1 MALSAGLRFAKFKV
15 AALKRKAKRGYFSF
29 PGTKAT
35 IKRQAKR
42 SYIRG
47 KGQIRRTLTTG
58 EPFKTMGK
66 EAVRHAG
73 FYKKIVSPQGKQ
85 FKYLLSR
92 PTFGETKAFHPG
104 FLKAMSG
111 GQTHYKV
118 ATKGKNIRNKL
129 IKGGIIGGY
138 GAYQMKS

>member
-1 MALSAGLRFAKFKV
+1 MVLSAGLRLAKFKKS
-15 AALKRKAKRGYFSF
+15 AWARKKKRGFF
-29 PGTKAT
+29 KEAGG
-35 IKRQAKR
+35 IVKRQAKR

-47 KGQIRRTLTTG
+47 KGQIKRTLTTG

-73 FYKKIVSPQGKQ
+73 FYKKIISPQGKQ

-92 PTFGETKAFHPG
+92 PTFGETKAFHPS
-104 FLKAMSG
+104 FLKFSK

-118 ATKGKNIRNKL
+118 ATKGKKIRNKL
-129 IKGGIIGGY
+129 IKGGLIGGY
-138 GAYQMKS
+138 GAYTMKS

>member
-1 MALSAGLRFAKFKV
+1 MALSAGLRLAKFK
-15 AALKRKAKRGYFSF
+15 AAAFARKQKRGFF
-29 PGTKAT
+29 KAGT

-47 KGQIRRTLTTG
+47 KGQIKRTLTTG
-58 EPFKTMGK
+58 EPFKTIGK

-73 FYKKIVSPQGKQ
+73 FYKKIISPQGKQ

-118 ATKGKNIRNKL
+118 ATKGKKIRNKL
-129 IKGGIIGGY
+129 IKGGLIAGY

>member
-1 MALSAGLRFAKFKV
+1 MALSAGLRLAKFK
-15 AALKRKAKRGYFSF
+15 AAAFARKQKRGFF
-29 PGTKAT
+29 KEAGG
-35 IKRQAKR
+35 IVKRQVKR

-47 KGQIRRTLTTG
+47 KGQIRHTLTTG

-73 FYKKIVSPQGKQ
+73 FYKKIISPQGKQ

-92 PTFGETKAFHPG
+92 PTFGETKRFHPSL
-104 FLKAMSG
+104 LKFSK

-118 ATKGKNIRNKL
+118 ATKGKKIRNKL
-129 IKGGIIGGY
+129 IKGGLIGGY

>member
-1 MALSAGLRFAKFKV
+1 MALSAGLRLAKFK
-15 AALKRKAKRGYFSF
+15 AAAFARKQKRGFF
-29 PGTKAT
+29 KEAGGT

-73 FYKKIVSPQGKQ
+73 FYKKIISPQGKQ

-92 PTFGETKAFHPG
+92 PTFGETKRFHPSL
-104 FLKAMSG
+104 LKFSK

-118 ATKGKNIRNKL
+118 ATKGKKIRNKL

>member
-1 MALSAGLRFAKFKV
+1 MALSAGLRLAKFKV

-29 PGTKAT
+29 PSTKAT

-47 KGQIRRTLTTG
+47 KGQIRHTLTTG

-73 FYKKIVSPQGKQ
+73 FYKKIISPQGKQ

-92 PTFGETKAFHPG
+92 PTFGETKRFHPSL
-104 FLKAMSG
+104 LKFSK

-118 ATKGKNIRNKL
+118 ATKGKKIRNKL
-129 IKGGIIGGY
+129 IKGGLIGGY

>member
-58 EPFKTMGK
+58 EPFKTIGK

-92 PTFGETKAFHPG
+92 PTFGETKRFHPSL
-104 FLKAMSG
+104 LKFSK

-118 ATKGKNIRNKL
+118 ATKGKKIRNKL
-129 IKGGIIGGY
+129 IKGGLIGGY

>member
-1 MALSAGLRFAKFKV
+1 MALSAGLRLAKYKK
-15 AALKRKAKRGYFSF
+15 AAWARKKKRGFFQS
-29 PGTKAT
+29 GTIAGT
-35 IKRQAKR
+35 IKKGVKR
-42 SYIRG
+42 SYFRG
-47 KGQIRRTLTTG
+47 KGQIKRTLTTG
-58 EPFKTMGK
+58 EPFKTIGK

-73 FYKKIVSPQGKQ
+73 FYKKIISPQGKQ

-118 ATKGKNIRNKL
+118 ATKGKKIRNKL
-129 IKGGIIGGY
+129 IKGGLIAGY

>member
-1 MALSAGLRFAKFKV
+1 MALSAGLRLAKFKV

-29 PGTKAT
+29 PGTKST

-73 FYKKIVSPQGKQ
+73 FYKKIISPQGKQ

-92 PTFGETKAFHPG
+92 PTFGETKRFHPSL
-104 FLKAMSG
+104 LKFSK

-118 ATKGKNIRNKL
+118 ATKGKKIRNKL

>member
-1 MALSAGLRFAKFKV
+1 MSYLSAGLRLAKYKK
-15 AALKRKAKRGYFSF
+15 AAWARKKRRGFF
-29 PGTKAT
+29 PSTKAT
-35 IKRQAKR
+35 IKRQVKR

-47 KGQIRRTLTTG
+47 KGQIRHTLTTG

-73 FYKKIVSPQGKQ
+73 FYKKIISPQGKQ

-92 PTFGETKAFHPG
+92 PTFGETKRFHPSL
-104 FLKAMSG
+104 LKFSK

-118 ATKGKNIRNKL
+118 ATKGKKIRNKL
-129 IKGGIIGGY
+129 IKGGLIGGY

>member
-1 MALSAGLRFAKFKV
+1 MALSAGLRLAKFK
-15 AALKRKAKRGYFSF
+15 AAAFARKQKRGFF
-29 PGTKAT
+29 KEAGG
-35 IKRQAKR
+35 IVKRQVKR

-47 KGQIRRTLTTG
+47 KGQIKRALTTG

-73 FYKKIVSPQGKQ
+73 FYKKIISPQGKQ

-92 PTFGETKAFHPG
+92 PTFGETKRFHPSL
-104 FLKAMSG
+104 LKFSK

-118 ATKGKNIRNKL
+118 ATKGKKIRNKL
-129 IKGGIIGGY
+129 IKGGLIGGY

>member
-1 MALSAGLRFAKFKV
+1 MALSAGLRLAKFKV

-29 PGTKAT
+29 PSTKAT

-73 FYKKIVSPQGKQ
+73 FYKKIISPQGKQ
-85 FKYLLSR
+85 FKYLLNR
-92 PTFGETKAFHPG
+92 PTFGETKRFHPSL
-104 FLKAMSG
+104 LKFSK

-118 ATKGKNIRNKL
+118 ATKGKKIRNKL
-129 IKGGIIGGY
+129 IKGGLIGGY

>member
-1 MALSAGLRFAKFKV
+1 MALSAGLRLAKFK
-15 AALKRKAKRGYFSF
+15 AAAFARKQKRGFF
-29 PGTKAT
+29 KVAGGTV
-35 IKRQAKR
+35 KRQVKR

-47 KGQIRRTLTTG
+47 KGQIKRTLTTG

-73 FYKKIVSPQGKQ
+73 FYKKIISPQGKQ

-92 PTFGETKAFHPG
+92 PTFGETKRFHPNL
-104 FLKAMSG
+104 LKFSK

-118 ATKGKNIRNKL
+118 ATKGKKIRNKL
-129 IKGGIIGGY
+129 IKGGLIGGY
-138 GAYQMKS
+138 GAYTMKS

>member
-1 MALSAGLRFAKFKV
+1 MALSAGLRLAKFKV
-15 AALKRKAKRGYFSF
+15 AALKRK
-29 PGTKAT
+29 
-35 IKRQAKR
+35 AKR

-73 FYKKIVSPQGKQ
+73 FYKKIISPQGKQ

-92 PTFGETKAFHPG
+92 PTFGETKRFHPSL
-104 FLKAMSG
+104 LKFSK

-118 ATKGKNIRNKL
+118 ATKGKKIRNKL
-129 IKGGIIGGY
+129 IKGGLIAGY

>member
-73 FYKKIVSPQGKQ
+73 FYKKIISPQGKQ

-92 PTFGETKAFHPG
+92 PTFGETKRFHPSL
-104 FLKAMSG
+104 LKFSK

-118 ATKGKNIRNKL
+118 ATKGKKIRNKL
-129 IKGGIIGGY
+129 IKGGLIAGY
-138 GAYQMKS
+138 GAYTMKS